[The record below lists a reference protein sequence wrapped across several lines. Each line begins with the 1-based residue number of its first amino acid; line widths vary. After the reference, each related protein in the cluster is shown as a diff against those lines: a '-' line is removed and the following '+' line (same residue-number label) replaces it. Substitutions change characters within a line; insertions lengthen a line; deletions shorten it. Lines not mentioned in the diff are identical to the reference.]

1 MTVQIPAETPFYRPD
16 GSAVLY
22 AGVPA
27 ALGVDL
33 STVQEEGPP
42 IPVNTAGRV
51 YEQRILDGQ
60 GAILLTITGANGAAG
75 RVTFTFTP
83 ENGTTLLPPGDV
95 VAKDLTHQ
103 VGELTGNGFQ
113 PLLVGPLAIRRL
125 RRGMPATVLQLQAG
139 LDVVV
144 VRYEGAPG
152 PTLLETLIA
161 SGDLA
166 EDADEADLLALLR
179 APVLSSGEAALT
191 AITTARGQAVT
202 AVQQQQ
208 TTSVNAVTTAAGA
221 AVDQAIPA
229 ALAQQIAAS
238 AAGPAGGLFVAVQ
251 AGVGAVSAQQ
261 VTSVNAVAARE
272 GQAITAVQQQQ
283 TTSVNAVAAQGA
295 TSIGAVTT
303 EGNTQVARVAATPAS
318 GMYQTKAAGDAAGL
332 ATGVHFIV
340 PGASGSGFLVYR
352 VTGAGTSVLVNT
364 LADMATINTA
374 LPTLDEDDELATI
387 EAMYNRMCRQYDG
400 LPEAAIGIGCVAQSR
415 GSKRLTAVSG
425 MGPPNSFMPSGGAYA
440 VGLAYN
446 ASNALW
452 QGLPSE
458 FATRV
463 QFQETGGEGP
473 LGGFAWGVSGYFDE
487 VSVFSAAVGAR
498 TVAVLTNDSGPYA
511 NESAA
516 MDNLCRLSIAAGKKP
531 CPVILPDQ
539 SEADAT
545 GGADLAV
552 WTAATVR
559 AWEVRQWRA
568 AVACGRP
575 DWIAPVIASQ
585 QMQMSNTADKDQLI
599 LEAQLAAAARV
610 RRAVVIPTNH
620 ISHTSD
626 RVHPDSPGMYEIGQ
640 MKAHVFI
647 QMHFHGRLPHYPEVI
662 AARFSGSTVTL
673 TWNQDMTRDAAFDYG
688 TLLNA
693 DFLDGYGL
701 IDNGTWRR
709 VTSATTVGRITT
721 LGLAAPITGTAAQQ
735 VLYIGCQP
743 TTSTLTSGSAY
754 RSGHIIRATDQA
766 AGNDNFNSMRQ
777 AFAHKRWAR
786 MQRFAQVQAA

>member
-1 MTVQIPAETPFYRPD
+1 MTTTVPNTFEGQ
-16 GSAVLY
+16 
-22 AGVPA
+22 AGDVPA
-27 ALGVDL
+27 A
-33 STVQEEGPP
+33 E
-42 IPVNTAGRV
+42 
-51 YEQRILDGQ
+51 LD
-60 GAILLTITGANGAAG
+60 ANFEA
-75 RVTFTFTP
+75 
-83 ENGTTLLPPGDV
+83 
-95 VAKDLTHQ
+95 
-103 VGELTGNGFQ
+103 
-113 PLLVGPLAIRRL
+113 LA
-125 RRGMPATVLQLQAG
+125 
-139 LDVVV
+139 
-144 VRYEGAPG
+144 
-152 PTLLETLIA
+152 
-161 SGDLA
+161 
-166 EDADEADLLALLR
+166 
-179 APVLSSGEAALT
+179 T
-191 AITTARGQAVT
+191 AIDTKSAAARD
-202 AVQQQQ
+202 
-208 TTSVNAVTTAAGA
+208 A
-221 AVDQAIPA
+221 AVDLVRGDVPVELDTLEKLGVQVSIAREDASSARTTAEQSADDLNA
-229 ALAQQIAAS
+229 AVTGGLAQIS
-238 AAGPAGGLFVAVQ
+238 NAGLAVT
-251 AGVGAVSAQQ
+251 GVGGTIDV
-261 VTSVNAVAARE
+261 RE
-272 GQAITAVQQQQ
+272 GQAITAVAGQQTTSVNVVAAAGAAVTAPGGPIDVREDAALSAIATREGQAIDAGGAIDVREDAALAAVATREGQAITAVAGQQ
-283 TTSVNAVAAQGA
+283 TTSVNAVAAQQA
-295 TSIGAVTT
+295 TSTAAVVT

-318 GMYQTKAAGDAAGL
+318 GMYVSKAAGDAAGL
-332 ATGVHFIV
+332 ATDAHFIV
-340 PGASGSGFLVYR
+340 PAAPGSGFLVYR
-352 VTGAGTSVLVNT
+352 DTGAGTSVLVNT
-364 LADMATINTA
+364 LADMTTINTA

-400 LPEAAIGIGCVAQSR
+400 LPEAAVGIGSVAQSR
-415 GSKRLTAVSG
+415 GSKRLAAVSG
-425 MGPPNSFMPSGGAYA
+425 MGPPNSFMPVGGAYA

-463 QFQETGGEGP
+463 QFQETGGEGQ

-487 VSVFSAAVGAR
+487 VSVFSGAVGAR

-516 MDNLCRLSIAAGKKP
+516 MDNLCRLAIAAGKKP

-545 GGADLAV
+545 GGTDLAV

-647 QMHFHGRLPHYPEVI
+647 QMHFHGRLSHYPEVI
-662 AARFSGSTVTL
+662 AARFAGSTVTL

-688 TLLNA
+688 TLLDVN
-693 DFLDGYGL
+693 FLDGYGL